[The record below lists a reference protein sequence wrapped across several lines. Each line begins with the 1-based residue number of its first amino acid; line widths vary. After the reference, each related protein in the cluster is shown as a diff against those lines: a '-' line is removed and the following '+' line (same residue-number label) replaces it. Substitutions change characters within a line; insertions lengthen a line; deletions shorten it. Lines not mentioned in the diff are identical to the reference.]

1 MTKRCLTL
9 LFLVLAFGA
18 NVLAQCVLDPIR
30 VERIEGY
37 LLFGFQGQYRVLDR
51 AEVRLLDSRNTQP
64 VIAAIPVGKD
74 GHFEMADA
82 KPGKYVLSVRS
93 EALIPASVDVEV
105 TKPKGAGGKR
115 LILAVLAADATKEC
129 GGASIKIQPK
139 ADIDRVVGSAKRP
152 AH

>member
-1 MTKRCLTL
+1 MSKHCLTL

-18 NVLAQCVLDPIR
+18 NAPAQCVLDPIR

-37 LLFGFQGQYRVLDR
+37 LLFGFQGQYRVLDK
-51 AEVRLLDSRNTQP
+51 AEVRLLESGNTQT
-64 VIAAIPVGKD
+64 VIAAVPVGKD

-82 KPGKYVLSVRS
+82 KPGKYVLSARS

-105 TKPKGAGGKR
+105 TKPKGTGSKR

-129 GGASIKIQPK
+129 GGASIKLQPK
-139 ADIDRVVGSAKRP
+139 AEVDRVLSTAKRR